1 MRRNRRV
8 KKYSHFKVGAT
19 GVVALIVSLFMM
31 TMIYWTLDS
40 QCTSIMREIGEA
52 EKRVKALDAEYG
64 RENARWNRMKV
75 RERLDETITRIGL
88 VMQTPKPDQ
97 VVRMMPNGEPA
108 PGQMAVARARA
119 RARTGNMA
127 QIAPAPR
134 QRRQVRR

>member
-8 KKYSHFKVGAT
+8 KQYSRFKVGAT
-19 GVVALIVSLFMM
+19 GVVALIVSIFVM
-31 TMIYWTLDS
+31 TIFYWTLDS

-119 RARTGNMA
+119 RSKTGNMA
-127 QIAPAPR
+127 MAVPR
-134 QRRQVRR
+134 TRRQTRR

>member
-1 MRRNRRV
+1 M
-8 KKYSHFKVGAT
+8 
-19 GVVALIVSLFMM
+19 VALIVSIFMM
-31 TMIYWTLDS
+31 MMFYWTLDS
-40 QCTSIMREIGEA
+40 QCTSIMRDIGDA

-108 PGQMAVARARA
+108 PGQMAVVRARA
-119 RARTGNMA
+119 RAKTGRMA
-127 QIAPAPR
+127 LASPAPR
-134 QRRQVRR
+134 PSSRARR

>member
-8 KKYSHFKVGAT
+8 KKHSRFKAGAT
-19 GVVALIVSLFMM
+19 GVVALIVSIFMM
-31 TMIYWTLDS
+31 AMIYWTLDS
-40 QCTSIMREIGEA
+40 QCTSVMREIGDA

-97 VVRMMPNGEPA
+97 IVRMMPNGEPA

-119 RARTGNMA
+119 RAKTGNMA
-127 QIAPAPR
+127 MAVPR
-134 QRRQVRR
+134 TRRKARR

>member
-88 VMQTPKPDQ
+88 VMQPPRPDQ
-97 VVRMMPNGEPA
+97 IVRMMPNGQPA
-108 PGQMAVARARA
+108 PGQMSVVRARA
-119 RARTGNMA
+119 RAKTGNMA
-127 QIAPAPR
+127 LAVPR
-134 QRRQVRR
+134 TRRQTRR

>member
-8 KKYSHFKVGAT
+8 KKHSRFKSGAT
-19 GVVALIVSLFMM
+19 GMVALIVSSFIMM
-31 TMIYWTLDS
+31 MIYWTLDS
-40 QCTSIMREIGEA
+40 QCSSIMREIGEA
-52 EKRVKALDAEYG
+52 EKRTKALEAEYG

-119 RARTGNMA
+119 RAKTGNMA
-127 QIAPAPR
+127 LASPR
-134 QRRQVRR
+134 PRRQARR

>member
-8 KKYSHFKVGAT
+8 KKHSRFKSGAT
-19 GVVALIVSLFMM
+19 GVVALIVSVFMM
-31 TMIYWTLDS
+31 MMIYWTLDS

-52 EKRVKALDAEYG
+52 EKRAKALDAEYG

-97 VVRMMPNGEPA
+97 VVRMMANGEPA

-119 RARTGNMA
+119 RAKTGNMA
-127 QIAPAPR
+127 LAAPR
-134 QRRQVRR
+134 QRRQTRR